1 MALFSARFIA
11 GHEQT
16 RLKPSLLLS
25 FLSLVCK
32 ESIFSELTQ
41 IASPRLYD
49 KYQQHTILQFGKD
62 VRIRRVAV
70 LVCDWTEIRAK
81 NYVCLF

>member
-16 RLKPSLLLS
+16 RLKQSLLFS

-32 ESIFSELTQ
+32 GSSFPELIQ

-49 KYQQHTILQFGKD
+49 KYQQHTTLQLGKD
-62 VRIRRVAV
+62 G
-70 LVCDWTEIRAK
+70 
-81 NYVCLF
+81 